1 MIASRLATSSLKF
14 KPLSNVLFRSFNTQP
29 KETVRRSFRSKFQ
42 QSTASA
48 TETVIGNTPIK
59 IGQLAVAGA
68 SVVGLGAMG
77 FYGLGLSNKEGALDR
92 SAIWPQYIRDRISST
107 YSYFGSSISITAASA
122 YLISKNASLMRVAT
136 SGGLVFLFAS
146 MATLIGSG
154 MLVRS
159 LPYEEGKLNSKKL
172 AWVLHS
178 GLMGAFIAP
187 VALLGGPIVMKAAWY
202 TAGIVGGLSLI
213 AATSPSEKFL
223 NMGGP
228 LAIGLG
234 VVFASSIG
242 SAFLPPTTKLG
253 LSLYSM
259 SLYGGLI
266 LFSMFL
272 LYDTQKIVQKAENSV
287 HFDPINQS
295 IGIYMDTINI
305 FIRMASI
312 LASGNKKK

>member
-1 MIASRLATSSLKF
+1 MIAARLATSGLKLR
-14 KPLSNVLFRSFNTQP
+14 PMSGILFRSFNSQP
-29 KETVRRSFRSKFQ
+29 KETVRRSFRSRFQ
-42 QSTASA
+42 QGTTAGQ
-48 TETVIGNTPIK
+48 TVVGNTPIK
-59 IGQLAVAGA
+59 VGQLAVAGGA
-68 SVVGLGAMG
+68 VVGLGAMA
-77 FYGLGLSNKEGALDR
+77 FYGLGFSNQEGALER

-107 YSYFGSSISITAASA
+107 YSYFGASIGITAASA
-122 YLISKNASLMRVAT
+122 YAISQNAALMRVAT
-136 SGGLVFLFAS
+136 SGGLVFLVAS
-146 MATLIGSG
+146 MATLIGSSI
-154 MLVRS
+154 LVRS
-159 LPYEEGKLNSKKL
+159 LPYEEGKFNSKKI
-172 AWVLHS
+172 AWMAHA
-178 GLMGAFIAP
+178 GLLGAFIAP
-187 VALLGGPIVMKAAWY
+187 VTLLGGPIVLKAAWY

-213 AATSPSEKFL
+213 AATAPSEKFL

-272 LYDTQKIVQKAENSV
+272 LYDTQKIVANAERKLEY
-287 HFDPINQS
+287 DPINES

-305 FIRMASI
+305 FIRIASI
-312 LASGNKKK
+312 LAGGNRKK

>member
-1 MIASRLATSSLKF
+1 MIASRLASSGVKF
-14 KPLSNVLFRSFNTQP
+14 RPMSGILFRSFNQQP

-42 QSTASA
+42 ESASTGQ
-48 TETVIGNTPIK
+48 TVIGNTPIK
-59 IGQLAVAGA
+59 IGQLAAAGA
-68 SVVGLGAMG
+68 AIVGLGAMG
-77 FYGLGLSNKEGALDR
+77 FYGLGFSNQEGALER

-107 YSYFGSSISITAASA
+107 YSYFGASIGITAASA
-122 YLISKNASLMRVAT
+122 YAISKNAALMRVA
-136 SGGLVFLFAS
+136 SGGGLVFLFAS

-154 MLVRS
+154 ILVRS
-159 LPYEEGKLNSKKL
+159 LPYEEGKLNSKNL
-172 AWVLHS
+172 AWIAHS

-187 VALLGGPIVMKAAWY
+187 VTLLGGPIVLKAAWY

-213 AATSPSEKFL
+213 AATAPSEKFL

-259 SLYGGLI
+259 SIYGGLI

-272 LYDTQKIVQKAENSV
+272 LYDTQKIVHKAETSL
-287 HFDPINQS
+287 HFDPINES

-305 FIRMASI
+305 FIRMVSI
-312 LASGNKKK
+312 LSGGNRKK